1 MLDILLLFAAGMTL
15 GVLAG
20 LVPGLHPNTLL
31 VIIVSLFWLS
41 GETNPLGALTLV
53 VSMSVSNAIVNFI
66 PSIFFGAPEPD
77 SCLSVL
83 PGHRLL
89 MEGMGY
95 EALFLTVAGGVGA
108 MLLTLAAF
116 PFLLWSI
123 PFIYSGIH
131 AYMTWLLLL
140 VLALLLWQEKRG
152 MLLKS
157 LAVFLISGGAGFM
170 LLSAMSSEQVLFPAF
185 SGLFG
190 ISLSLGSIMQSASL
204 PPQKKIRRIECR
216 WMKGALAGWLAG
228 LFVGILP
235 GIGPAQA
242 GVLASRAVRG
252 NERDFLVS
260 LGGIS
265 TSNIVFTFIALH
277 VLGKTRSGAAWA
289 LSEILGGITAGEVY
303 FMLLIATL
311 SCFLSSIITLRL
323 GSGFLKAVER
333 MDYRKM
339 NLGVVVVVF
348 SLVALLSGL
357 SGVMIMSLT
366 ALMGLS
372 CAYLGVKKMYM
383 MGFLLLPTMLYY
395 SGLAVPALVLLGL

>member
-190 ISLSLGSIMQSASL
+190 ISLSL
-204 PPQKKIRRIECR
+204 
-216 WMKGALAGWLAG
+216 
-228 LFVGILP
+228 
-235 GIGPAQA
+235 
-242 GVLASRAVRG
+242 
-252 NERDFLVS
+252 
-260 LGGIS
+260 
-265 TSNIVFTFIALH
+265 
-277 VLGKTRSGAAWA
+277 
-289 LSEILGGITAGEVY
+289 
-303 FMLLIATL
+303 
-311 SCFLSSIITLRL
+311 
-323 GSGFLKAVER
+323 
-333 MDYRKM
+333 
-339 NLGVVVVVF
+339 
-348 SLVALLSGL
+348 
-357 SGVMIMSLT
+357 
-366 ALMGLS
+366 
-372 CAYLGVKKMYM
+372 
-383 MGFLLLPTMLYY
+383 
-395 SGLAVPALVLLGL
+395 